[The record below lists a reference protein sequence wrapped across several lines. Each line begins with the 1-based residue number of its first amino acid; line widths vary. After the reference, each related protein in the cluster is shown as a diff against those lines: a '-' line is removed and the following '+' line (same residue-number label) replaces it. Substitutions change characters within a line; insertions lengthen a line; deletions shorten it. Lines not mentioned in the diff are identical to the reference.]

1 MSEPTESQTS
11 PKVRS
16 GYTVDDRGLLNNFAI
31 EPQMY
36 IDEQGQRFGWT
47 EYAEIVNGRL
57 AMIGFV
63 ALILLELITGKGLIG
78 LFRLLG

>member
-1 MSEPTESQTS
+1 MTEPSETQTT

-16 GYTVDDRGLLNNFAI
+16 SYTVDERGILNNFAI
-31 EPQMY
+31 EPKMY
-36 IDEQGQRFGWT
+36 IDEEGQRFGWT
-47 EYAEIVNGRL
+47 EYAELVNGRL

-63 ALILLELITGKGLIG
+63 ALLLLELATGKGLIG

>member
-1 MSEPTESQTS
+1 MTEPTETQTT
-11 PKVRS
+11 PRVRNS
-16 GYTVDDRGLLNNFAI
+16 YTVDDRGLLNNFPL

-63 ALILLELITGKGLIG
+63 ALILLELTTGKGLIA
-78 LFRLLG
+78 LFRMLG

>member
-1 MSEPTESQTS
+1 
-11 PKVRS
+11 
-16 GYTVDDRGLLNNFAI
+16 
-31 EPQMY
+31 MY

-63 ALILLELITGKGLIG
+63 ALILLELTTGKGLIA
-78 LFRLLG
+78 LFRMLG